1 MGYES
6 GGLIRRKRKKLGLT
20 LEEVATQLNVS
31 KSTVSK
37 WERGFVV
44 NLKRDKLVALS
55 KLLNI
60 SPLEIIEG
68 EYIEGHQIST
78 NEFINQLSYLL
89 CVTNGLTE
97 QEKNLILEYVKLICK
112 TKGE

>member
-1 MGYES
+1 MNATN

-20 LEEVATQLNVS
+20 LEEVANELNVS

-37 WERGFVV
+37 WERGFIV
-44 NLKRDKLVALS
+44 NLKRDKLIALS
-55 KLLNI
+55 RLLNI

-68 EYIEGHQIST
+68 QIV
-78 NEFINQLSYLL
+78 NDKKINLDEFINQLSYLL
-89 CVTNGLTE
+89 FITADLTE
-97 QEKNLILEYVKLICK
+97 QEKNMILEYVKLICK